1 LTGGLRAATLLPG
14 EDKLMRKIALNMVL
28 AAILAAGIG
37 SADAQQ
43 WPARPVTLVVPF
55 AAGGPVDTIARII
68 AARISE
74 LLGQQ
79 MVIENVGGAGG
90 MTGATRVA
98 KSAPDGY
105 TVLLSG
111 SAVLAQNPTFHKRSP
126 YDPVADF
133 AHAALFSDSARV
145 LIARKDFPATDLKEF
160 VAYVKNHQNTL
171 QYGSAGA
178 GSGAHTCAILLD
190 GAMGTKITHVPYRG
204 AGPAM
209 QDLIGGR
216 IDYMAEQISTATPQI
231 KAGTVKVY
239 ATLGLE
245 RAPGLDN
252 LPTADEL
259 GMKGLDC
266 GAWSAFSF
274 PKGTPKEIVDRLAN
288 ASSDAIDT
296 PAVVDRF
303 KAIGVVVAA
312 KDRRSPEYL
321 TKFVQTEIE
330 RWKGPIKASGISLD

>member
-1 LTGGLRAATLLPG
+1 MRQSIIAIAA
-14 EDKLMRKIALNMVL
+14 AL
-28 AAILAAGIG
+28 AALINPA
-37 SADAQQ
+37 SAQEA
-43 WPARPVTLVVPF
+43 WPTRPMTLVVPY

-74 LLGQQ
+74 ILGQQ

-90 MTGATRVA
+90 MTGTTRVA
-98 KSAPDGY
+98 KAAPDGY

-111 SAVLAQNPTFHKRSP
+111 SAVLAQNPTFHRHSP

-145 LIARKDFPATDLKEF
+145 LIARKDFPPNSFKEF
-160 VAYVKNHQNTL
+160 MDYAREHQNTL

-178 GSGAHTCAILLD
+178 GSGSHTCAILLD
-190 GAMGTKITHVPYRG
+190 HAMGAKITHVPYRG

-209 QDLIGGR
+209 QDLIASR

-231 KAGTVKVY
+231 KAGAVKAY
-239 ATLGLE
+239 ATFGLNRGPGLE
-245 RAPGLDN
+245 N
-252 LPTADEL
+252 LPTAEEL
-259 GMKGLDC
+259 GVKGLDC
-266 GAWSAFSF
+266 GAWGAFSF
-274 PKGTPKEIVDRLAN
+274 PKDTPKAIVDRLAK

-296 PAVVDRF
+296 PAVIERY
-303 KAIGVVVAA
+303 KSIGVVVTP

-321 TKFVQTEIE
+321 TQFVKSELE
-330 RWKGPIKASGISLD
+330 RWTGPIKASGVVLD